1 MDDKKMFAEE
11 RQRNIF
17 EHIRKNR
24 RATLTELCEKFGVS
38 PATMRNDLDEIQK
51 QGTIKRTHGGA
62 ILTTK
67 TSYEPLRSDRSEN
80 REAKVAIARR
90 AADYIENGDT
100 VAIDQG
106 TTTYEMVPFL
116 SKKKNITVVVNDIE
130 MALALE
136 KNTSANIIMLG
147 GQVRRNYS
155 SVYGSLT
162 LRCLDGLCVDK
173 LFLATNSI
181 SLPKGLTTP
190 NDVTADVK
198 KALVAVSNEIV
209 VLADSSKFGRVS
221 LYKILDCADAGTII
235 TDDGIDSTLLSE
247 FQDSGIHIELAARQ

>member
-106 TTTYEMVPFL
+106 TTTNEMVPFL
-116 SKKKNITVVVNDIE
+116 TEKKNITVVVNDIE

-181 SLPKGLTTP
+181 SLPY
-190 NDVTADVK
+190 AFMY
-198 KALVAVSNEIV
+198 VSSIGSCPCEEIP
-209 VLADSSKFGRVS
+209 R
-221 LYKILDCADAGTII
+221 
-235 TDDGIDSTLLSE
+235 
-247 FQDSGIHIELAARQ
+247 

>member
-100 VAIDQG
+100 V
-106 TTTYEMVPFL
+106 L
-116 SKKKNITVVVNDIE
+116 
-130 MALALE
+130 LA
-136 KNTSANIIMLG
+136 N
-147 GQVRRNYS
+147 S
-155 SVYGSLT
+155 S
-162 LRCLDGLCVDK
+162 
-173 LFLATNSI
+173 F
-181 SLPKGLTTP
+181 
-190 NDVTADVK
+190 
-198 KALVAVSNEIV
+198 
-209 VLADSSKFGRVS
+209 RVS
-221 LYKILDCADAGTII
+221 IG
-235 TDDGIDSTLLSE
+235 
-247 FQDSGIHIELAARQ
+247 

>member
-38 PATMRNDLDEIQK
+38 PATK

-116 SKKKNITVVVNDIE
+116 S
-130 MALALE
+130 E
-136 KNTSANIIMLG
+136 K
-147 GQVRRNYS
+147 R
-155 SVYGSLT
+155 
-162 LRCLDGLCVDK
+162 
-173 LFLATNSI
+173 I
-181 SLPKGLTTP
+181 SP
-190 NDVTADVK
+190 
-198 KALVAVSNEIV
+198 
-209 VLADSSKFGRVS
+209 
-221 LYKILDCADAGTII
+221 
-235 TDDGIDSTLLSE
+235 LS
-247 FQDSGIHIELAARQ
+247 